1 MWCLVAAFLGLG
13 TGQVT
18 GSLVANLFRVL
29 ALLVMKFLILQ
40 NKPQRSL
47 EVSL

>member
-1 MWCLVAAFLGLG
+1 MFGGSFPGLG

-18 GSLVANLFRVL
+18 GSLVANLFRVM
-29 ALLVMKFLILQ
+29 ALLIMPFLIIQ
-40 NKPQRSL
+40 NKLQRSL

>member
-1 MWCLVAAFLGLG
+1 MFGGSFPGLG
-13 TGQVT
+13 TGQVM

-29 ALLVMKFLILQ
+29 ALLIMQFLILQ